1 MTVGAT
7 LVASLLAVLER
18 PSTWALALFAFL
30 IRGGFLLVLAP
41 IIVLPTAIGVANVV
55 APVVASALL
64 SGLTGEVLAVIAVSV
79 VAALVWLIGGGLL
92 AAAAEAEGIGR
103 MVAVGGDDGLDGVDG
118 VTGVDGVDGA
128 GGRAAPATWGL
139 AWRILRAR
147 LAAHVPFVVAAAVGA
162 AQVVDAAY
170 REFTV
175 PVDTVT
181 PLVLRVAR
189 AVPEAI
195 VALVATWSFGEAVGA
210 LAARR
215 IVLGHEPPSRAVG
228 SAVLDIVR
236 RPLRAFVQLGVPLVA
251 LLAVLVPSAAAA
263 GAAWTAI
270 RVTLAD
276 GLPPVLTLAAVM
288 LLVVVWVGQLVLLGL
303 AAAWRGG
310 VWTTDAARTFGG
322 VAHRREGDWYPAAG
336 SGTFGDPSGAGPRT
350 GSEVD
355 P

>member
-55 APVVASALL
+55 APIVASALL
-64 SGLTGEVLAVIAVSV
+64 SGLTGEVLAVIVAGSV
-79 VAALVWLIGGGLL
+79 LALTWLVGGGLL
-92 AAAAEAEGIGR
+92 AAAAEAEGIGLL
-103 MVAVGGDDGLDGVDG
+103 AA
-118 VTGVDGVDGA
+118 VDGVDRDGA
-128 GGRAAPATWGL
+128 GIRGPSASWRL
-139 AWRILRAR
+139 AGRILRAR
-147 LAAHVPFVVAAAVGA
+147 LFAYVPFLVAVAFGA

-181 PLVLRVAR
+181 PMVLRVVR

-195 VALVATWSFGEAVGA
+195 IVLMVTWLFGEALGA
-210 LAARR
+210 VAARR
-215 IVLGHEPPSRAVG
+215 IVLDGEAPIRAVRSG
-228 SAVLDIVR
+228 FMDIGR
-236 RPLRAFVQLGVPLVA
+236 RPVRTFLQMVVPLVA
-251 LLAVLVPSAAAA
+251 LVAVLVPSALAA
-263 GAAWTAI
+263 GAAWAAI
-270 RVTLAD
+270 RATLAD
-276 GLPPVLTLAAVM
+276 GLPPILALAAVM

-303 AAAWRGG
+303 VAAWRGG
-310 VWTTDAARTFGG
+310 VWTVDAARTFGG
-322 VAHRREGDWYPAAG
+322 VPHRREGDWYPAGG
-336 SGTFGDPSGAGPRT
+336 SGTFGDPSGAGSRT